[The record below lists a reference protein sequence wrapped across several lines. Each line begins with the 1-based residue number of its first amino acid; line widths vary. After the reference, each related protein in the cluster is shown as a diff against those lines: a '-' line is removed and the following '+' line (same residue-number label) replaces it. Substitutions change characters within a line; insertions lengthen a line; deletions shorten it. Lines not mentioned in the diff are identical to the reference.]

1 MADLVETFGGHFMSP
16 VQDPY
21 TAYARLREQ
30 EPVKLLDLW
39 MGPGYLVTRYDD
51 VRTVCTDPA
60 TFSSRSN
67 ANGIG
72 LVMGRTILEMD
83 AKEHTKHRAIIAP
96 AFVPKA
102 LRSDLPD
109 LIAAMVHELI
119 DRFASD
125 GSADLVAQFTS
136 TIPIRVIAYVIG
148 IPMQDY
154 KTFHH
159 WGLDIIGFTDDPP
172 RGYEAAQNLVEFL
185 RPLLA
190 QRRAE
195 PTGDLMSRLVHA
207 EVDGER
213 LTDEEIFSFLRLL
226 LPAGAETTFRLIGN
240 TLYALLDNPAA
251 LEDVRADRQKIE
263 WAIDETLRWESP
275 VQYASREAT
284 QPTVLSGVEL
294 PAGARILLALG
305 SANRDAAHF
314 VDADRFQL
322 ARRPE
327 EHFAF
332 GFGRHFCA
340 GAHLARLEARI
351 AVNALL
357 DRLSDL
363 RFAPGSERSI
373 VGLAFR
379 SPTALPVVFSA
390 SRPRGS

>member
-1 MADLVETFGGHFMSP
+1 MADLVEIFGGHFMSP
-16 VQDPY
+16 VADPY
-21 TAYARLREQ
+21 AAYARLRAE

-39 MGPGYLVTRYDD
+39 MGPGYIVTRYDD
-51 VRTVCTDPA
+51 VHRICTDPA

-67 ANGIG
+67 ANGID

-83 AKEHTKHRAIIAP
+83 GKEHTKHRSIIAP

-102 LRSDLPD
+102 LRSDLPE
-109 LIAAMVHELI
+109 LIQRMVHELI
-119 DRFASD
+119 DAFD
-125 GSADLVAQFTS
+125 GDGAAELVAQFTF
-136 TIPIRVIAYVIG
+136 TIPIRVIASVIG
-148 IPMQDY
+148 IPMEDY

-172 RGYEAAQNLVEFL
+172 RGYAAAENLVEFL

-190 QRRAE
+190 RRRAE
-195 PTGDLMSRLVHA
+195 PTGDLISRLAHA

-240 TLYALLDNPAA
+240 LLYALLDDPDA
-251 LEDVRADRQKIE
+251 LEAVRADRQKIE
-263 WAIDETLRWESP
+263 WAIEETLRWESP

-284 QPTVLSGVEL
+284 QPVALSGVEL
-294 PAGARILLALG
+294 PAGAQILLALG
-305 SANRDAAHF
+305 SANRDEQ
-314 VDADRFQL
+314 RFRVPARFDL
-322 ARRPE
+322 DRRPE

-351 AVNALL
+351 ALTAVL
-357 DRLSDL
+357 DRLPNL
-363 RFAPGSERSI
+363 RFAAGAERGI

-379 SPTALPVVFSA
+379 SPTALPVVFD
-390 SRPRGS
+390 RTT

>member
-1 MADLVETFGGHFMSP
+1 M
-16 VQDPY
+16 
-21 TAYARLREQ
+21 
-30 EPVKLLDLW
+30 KLLDLW

-294 PAGARILLALG
+294 PAGAQILLALG

-390 SRPRGS
+390 

>member
-1 MADLVETFGGHFMSP
+1 MPDLVDIFGGHFMSP
-16 VQDPY
+16 VADPY
-21 TAYARLREQ
+21 RAYARLRQ
-30 EPVKLLDLW
+30 DEPVKALDLW

-83 AKEHTKHRAIIAP
+83 ATEHSKHRNIIAP

-109 LIAAMVHELI
+109 LIGAMVHELI
-119 DRFASD
+119 DRFAGD
-125 GSADLVAQFTS
+125 GGADLVAQFTA

-148 IPMQDY
+148 IPMEDY

-172 RGYEAAQNLVEFL
+172 RGYAAAQNLVEFL

-190 QRRAE
+190 QRRAA
-195 PTGDLMSRLVHA
+195 PTGDLMSRLAHA

-240 TLYALLDNPAA
+240 LLYALLSHPAA
-251 LEDVRADRQKIE
+251 LEEVRAERHTVD
-263 WAIDETLRWESP
+263 WAIEETLRWESP
-275 VQYASREAT
+275 VQYASRETA
-284 QPTVLSGVEL
+284 QPTALSGVAL
-294 PAGARILLALG
+294 PAGAQILLALG
-305 SANRDAAHF
+305 SANRDERHFADAARF
-314 VDADRFQL
+314 VL
-322 ARRPE
+322 HRRPE

-332 GFGRHFCA
+332 GFGRHFCV
-340 GAHLARLEARI
+340 GSHLARLEARI
-351 AVNALL
+351 AVNAIL
-357 DRLSDL
+357 DRLPNL
-363 RFAPGSERSI
+363 RFAAEAEPI

-379 SPTALPVVFSA
+379 SPTALPVRFD
-390 SRPRGS
+390 RP

>member
-1 MADLVETFGGHFMSP
+1 MPDLVDLFGGHFMSP
-16 VQDPY
+16 VADPY
-21 TAYARLREQ
+21 STYARLREH

-51 VRTVCTDPA
+51 VRTVCTDPV

-102 LRSDLPD
+102 LRSDLPE
-109 LIAAMVHELI
+109 LIHTMVHELI
-119 DRFASD
+119 DQFA
-125 GSADLVAQFTS
+125 GAGEAELVAQFTA

-148 IPMQDY
+148 IPMEDY
-154 KTFHH
+154 RTFHH

-172 RGYEAAQNLVEFL
+172 RGYAAAQNLVEFL

-190 QRRAE
+190 RRRAE
-195 PTGDLMSRLVHA
+195 PTGDLMSRLTHA

-240 TLYALLDNPAA
+240 LLYALLDNRDAQA
-251 LEDVRADRQKIE
+251 EVGADRQKLD
-263 WAIDETLRWESP
+263 WAIEETLRWESP
-275 VQYASREAT
+275 VQYASRETT
-284 QPTVLSGVEL
+284 QAVTLSGVEL
-294 PAGARILLALG
+294 PAGAQILLALG
-305 SANRDAAHF
+305 SANRDDACFADAA
-314 VDADRFQL
+314 RFDL
-322 ARRPE
+322 HRRPE
-327 EHFAF
+327 DHFAF

-357 DRLSDL
+357 DRLENL
-363 RFAPGSERSI
+363 RFAPGTERSI

-379 SPTALPVVFSA
+379 SPTALPVRFA
-390 SRPRGS
+390 

>member
-1 MADLVETFGGHFMSP
+1 MPDLVDLFGGHFMSP
-16 VQDPY
+16 VVDPY
-21 TAYARLREQ
+21 ATYAGLRER

-51 VRTVCTDPA
+51 VRTVCTEPA

-109 LIAAMVHELI
+109 LIGTMAHELI
-119 DRFASD
+119 DQFAAA
-125 GSADLVAQFTS
+125 GSAELVAQFTS

-148 IPMQDY
+148 IPMDDY

-172 RGYEAAQNLVEFL
+172 RGYAAAQNLVEFL

-190 QRRAE
+190 RRRAD
-195 PTGDLMSRLVHA
+195 PSGDLMSRLAHA

-240 TLYALLDNPAA
+240 LLYALLDDDAA
-251 LEDVRADRQKIE
+251 QAEVRADRQKLD
-263 WAIDETLRWESP
+263 WAIEETLRWESP
-275 VQYASREAT
+275 VQYASRET
-284 QPTVLSGVEL
+284 VQPIVLSGVDL
-294 PAGARILLALG
+294 PAGAQILLALG
-305 SANRDAAHF
+305 SANRDERHFADAA
-314 VDADRFQL
+314 RFDL
-322 ARRPE
+322 HRRPD

-351 AVNALL
+351 ALNALF
-357 DRLSDL
+357 DRLRDL
-363 RFAPGSERSI
+363 RFAPGADRRI

-379 SPTALPVVFSA
+379 SPTALPVVFDA
-390 SRPRGS
+390 SS

>member
-96 AFVPKA
+96 AFVPTA

-240 TLYALLDNPAA
+240 TLYALLENPAA

-284 QPTVLSGVEL
+284 QPTVLSGFEL
-294 PAGARILLALG
+294 PAGAQILLALG

-390 SRPRGS
+390 

>member
-1 MADLVETFGGHFMSP
+1 MPDLMETFGGHFMSP
-16 VQDPY
+16 VADPY
-21 TAYARLREQ
+21 SVYAQLRAR
-30 EPVKLLDLW
+30 EPVKQLDLW
-39 MGPGYLVTRYDD
+39 MGPGYIVTRYDD

-83 AKEHTKHRAIIAP
+83 GKEHTRHRSIIAP

-102 LRSDLPD
+102 LRSDLPE
-109 LIAAMVHELI
+109 LIHGMVHELI
-119 DRFASD
+119 DQFAGD
-125 GSADLVAQFTS
+125 GAAELVAQFTA

-148 IPMQDY
+148 IPMEDY
-154 KTFHH
+154 RTFHH

-172 RGYEAAQNLVEFL
+172 RGFAAAQNLVEFL

-190 QRRAE
+190 RRRAE
-195 PTGDLMSRLVHA
+195 PTGDLMSRLAHA

-213 LTDEEIFSFLRLL
+213 LDDEEIFSFLRLL

-240 TLYALLDNPAA
+240 LLYALLDNPEALAA
-251 LEDVRADRQKIE
+251 VRADRQQVD
-263 WAIDETLRWESP
+263 WAIEETLRWESP
-275 VQYASREAT
+275 VQYASREAAV
-284 QPTVLSGVEL
+284 PTVLSGVEL
-294 PAGARILLALG
+294 PAGAQILLALG
-305 SANRDAAHF
+305 SANRDEQ
-314 VDADRFQL
+314 RFANPTRFEL
-322 ARRPE
+322 TRRPE

-340 GAHLARLEARI
+340 GAHLARLEARL

-357 DRLSDL
+357 DRLPTL
-363 RFAPGSERSI
+363 RFAPGAERGI

-379 SPTALPVVFSA
+379 SPTALPVVFD
-390 SRPRGS
+390 

>member
-1 MADLVETFGGHFMSP
+1 MPDLVDLFGGHFMSP
-16 VQDPY
+16 VADPY
-21 TAYARLREQ
+21 STYARLREH

-51 VRTVCTDPA
+51 VRTVCTDPV

-125 GSADLVAQFTS
+125 GSAELVSQFTS

-190 QRRAE
+190 QRRTE

-213 LTDEEIFSFLRLL
+213 LTDEEIFSFLPLL
-226 LPAGAETTFRLIGN
+226 LPAGAAAALRPVGH
-240 TLYALLDNPAA
+240 TLYALL
-251 LEDVRADRQKIE
+251 
-263 WAIDETLRWESP
+263 
-275 VQYASREAT
+275 
-284 QPTVLSGVEL
+284 
-294 PAGARILLALG
+294 
-305 SANRDAAHF
+305 
-314 VDADRFQL
+314 
-322 ARRPE
+322 
-327 EHFAF
+327 
-332 GFGRHFCA
+332 
-340 GAHLARLEARI
+340 
-351 AVNALL
+351 
-357 DRLSDL
+357 
-363 RFAPGSERSI
+363 
-373 VGLAFR
+373 
-379 SPTALPVVFSA
+379 
-390 SRPRGS
+390 

>member
-1 MADLVETFGGHFMSP
+1 MPDLVDIFGGHFMSP
-16 VQDPY
+16 VADPY
-21 TAYARLREQ
+21 RAYARLRQ
-30 EPVKLLDLW
+30 DEPVKALDLW

-83 AKEHTKHRAIIAP
+83 ATEHSKHRNIIAP

-109 LIAAMVHELI
+109 LIGAMVHELI
-119 DRFASD
+119 DRFAGD
-125 GSADLVAQFTS
+125 GGADLVAQFTA

-148 IPMQDY
+148 IPMEDY

-172 RGYEAAQNLVEFL
+172 RGYAAAQNLVEFL

-190 QRRAE
+190 QRRAA
-195 PTGDLMSRLVHA
+195 PTGDLMSRLAHA

-213 LTDEEIFSFLRLL
+213 LSDEEIFSFLRLL

-240 TLYALLDNPAA
+240 LLYALLSHPAA
-251 LEDVRADRQKIE
+251 LEEVRAERHTVD
-263 WAIDETLRWESP
+263 WAIEETLRWESP
-275 VQYASREAT
+275 VQYASRETA
-284 QPTVLSGVEL
+284 QPTALSGVAL
-294 PAGARILLALG
+294 PAGAQILLALG
-305 SANRDAAHF
+305 SANRDERHFADAARF
-314 VDADRFQL
+314 VL
-322 ARRPE
+322 HRRPE

-332 GFGRHFCA
+332 GFGRHFCV
-340 GAHLARLEARI
+340 GSHLARLEARI
-351 AVNALL
+351 AVNAIL
-357 DRLSDL
+357 DRLPNL
-363 RFAPGSERSI
+363 RFAAEAEPI

-379 SPTALPVVFSA
+379 SPTALPVRFD
-390 SRPRGS
+390 RP

>member
-1 MADLVETFGGHFMSP
+1 MADLVDIFGGHFMSP
-16 VQDPY
+16 VADPY
-21 TAYARLREQ
+21 GAYAQLRVH
-30 EPVKLLDLW
+30 EPVKRLDLW
-39 MGPGYLVTRYDD
+39 MGAGYLVTRYDD
-51 VRTVCTDPA
+51 VRRACTDPTA
-60 TFSSRSN
+60 FSSRSN

-83 AKEHTKHRAIIAP
+83 GNEHTKHRNIIAP

-102 LRSDLPD
+102 LRSDLPG
-109 LIAAMVHELI
+109 LITALVHELI
-119 DRFASD
+119 DQFAGD
-125 GSADLVAQFTS
+125 GHADLVAQFTA

-148 IPMQDY
+148 IPLEDY

-172 RGYEAAQNLVEFL
+172 RGYAAAQHLVDFL

-195 PTGDLMSRLVHA
+195 PTGDLISRLARA

-240 TLYALLDNPAA
+240 LLYALLHTPAA
-251 LEDVRADRQKIE
+251 LEAVRADREKVD
-263 WAIDETLRWESP
+263 WAIEETLRWESP
-275 VQYASREAT
+275 VQYASRETT

-294 PAGARILLALG
+294 PAGAQILLALG
-305 SANRDAAHF
+305 SANRDEHRF
-314 VDADRFQL
+314 ADPARFDL
-322 ARRPE
+322 HRRPQD
-327 EHFAF
+327 HFAF

-351 AVNALL
+351 ALNALL
-357 DRLSDL
+357 DRLPDL
-363 RFAPGSERSI
+363 RITPDTEHGI
-373 VGLAFR
+373 IGLAFR
-379 SPTALPVVFSA
+379 SPTALPVRFSA
-390 SRPRGS
+390 AA

>member
-1 MADLVETFGGHFMSP
+1 MADLVEIFGGHFMSP
-16 VQDPY
+16 VADPY
-21 TAYARLREQ
+21 AAYARLRAE

-51 VRTVCTDPA
+51 VHRICTDPA

-67 ANGIG
+67 ANGID

-83 AKEHTKHRAIIAP
+83 GKEHTKHRSIIAP

-102 LRSDLPD
+102 LRSDLPE
-109 LIAAMVHELI
+109 LIQRMVHELI
-119 DRFASD
+119 DAFD
-125 GSADLVAQFTS
+125 GDGAAELVAQFTF
-136 TIPIRVIAYVIG
+136 TIPIRVIASVIG
-148 IPMQDY
+148 IPMEDY

-172 RGYEAAQNLVEFL
+172 RGYAAAENLVEFL

-190 QRRAE
+190 RRRAE
-195 PTGDLMSRLVHA
+195 PTGDLISRLAHA

-240 TLYALLDNPAA
+240 LLYALLDDPDA
-251 LEDVRADRQKIE
+251 LEAVRADRQKIE
-263 WAIDETLRWESP
+263 WAIEETLRWESP

-284 QPTVLSGVEL
+284 QPVALSGVEL
-294 PAGARILLALG
+294 PAGAQILLALG
-305 SANRDAAHF
+305 SANRDEQ
-314 VDADRFQL
+314 RFRVPARFDL
-322 ARRPE
+322 DRRPE

-351 AVNALL
+351 ALTAVL
-357 DRLSDL
+357 DRLPNL
-363 RFAPGSERSI
+363 RFAAGAERGI

-379 SPTALPVVFSA
+379 SPTALPVVFDRRA
-390 SRPRGS
+390 

>member
-1 MADLVETFGGHFMSP
+1 MPDLVDIFGGHFMSP
-16 VQDPY
+16 VADPY
-21 TAYARLREQ
+21 SAYARLRDQ

-39 MGPGYLVTRYDD
+39 MGPGYVVTRYDD
-51 VRTVCTDPA
+51 VRTVCTDPGL
-60 TFSSRSN
+60 FSSRSN

-83 AKEHTKHRAIIAP
+83 GKEHTRQRAIIAP

-102 LRSDLPD
+102 LRSDLPQ
-109 LIAAMVHELI
+109 LVAALVHELI
-119 DRFASD
+119 DQFAAA
-125 GSADLVAQFTS
+125 GAAELVSQFTS
-136 TIPIRVIAYVIG
+136 TIPIRIIAYVIG
-148 IPMQDY
+148 IPIEDY

-172 RGYEAAQNLVEFL
+172 RGFAAAQNLVEFL

-195 PTGDLMSRLVHA
+195 PTGDLMSRLTHA

-240 TLYALLDNPAA
+240 LLYALLDTPGA
-251 LEDVRADRQKIE
+251 LDAVRADRAKID
-263 WAIDETLRWESP
+263 WAIEETLRWESP
-275 VQYASREAT
+275 VQYASRETTRAT
-284 QPTVLSGVEL
+284 TLSGVEL
-294 PAGARILLALG
+294 PEGAQILLALG
-305 SANRDAAHF
+305 SANRDERQFDAA
-314 VDADRFQL
+314 ARFDL
-322 ARRPE
+322 HRRPE

-340 GAHLARLEARI
+340 GAHLARLEARV

-357 DRLSDL
+357 DRLSSI
-363 RFAPGSERSI
+363 RFAPDVERGI

-379 SPTALPVVFSA
+379 SPTALPVQFDPS
-390 SRPRGS
+390 

>member
-1 MADLVETFGGHFMSP
+1 MADLVDIFGGHFMSP
-16 VQDPY
+16 VPDPY
-21 TAYARLREQ
+21 TAYARLRDR

-39 MGPGYLVTRYDD
+39 MGPGYIVTRYDD
-51 VRTVCTDPA
+51 VRAVCTDPL

-83 AKEHTKHRAIIAP
+83 GKEHSRQRAIIAP

-102 LRSDLPD
+102 LRSDLPE
-109 LIAAMVHELI
+109 LIDGIVHELI
-119 DRFASD
+119 DQFSAA
-125 GSADLVAQFTS
+125 GSAELVTQFTS

-148 IPMQDY
+148 IPIEDY

-172 RGYEAAQNLVEFL
+172 RGYAAAQNLVEFL
-185 RPLLA
+185 RPLLE

-195 PTGDLMSRLVHA
+195 PTGDLMSRLTHA

-240 TLYALLDNPAA
+240 LLYALLDNPGA
-251 LEDVRADRQKIE
+251 LEEVRGDRQGVE
-263 WAIDETLRWESP
+263 WAIEETLRWESP
-275 VQYASREAT
+275 VQYASRETA
-284 QPTVLSGVEL
+284 QPAVLSGIEL
-294 PAGARILLALG
+294 PAGAQILLALG
-305 SANRDAAHF
+305 SANRDERHFADAA
-314 VDADRFQL
+314 RFDL
-322 ARRPE
+322 HRRPD

-351 AVNALL
+351 ALNALL
-357 DRLSDL
+357 DRLPNL
-363 RFAPGSERSI
+363 RFASGVERGI

-379 SPTALPVVFSA
+379 SPTALPVVFD
-390 SRPRGS
+390 

>member
-1 MADLVETFGGHFMSP
+1 MPDLVDTFGGHFMSP
-16 VQDPY
+16 VADPY
-21 TAYARLREQ
+21 SAYARLREQ

-51 VRTVCTDPA
+51 VRTVCTDPGL
-60 TFSSRSN
+60 FSSRSN
-67 ANGIG
+67 ANGID

-83 AKEHTKHRAIIAP
+83 GKEHIRHRAIIAP
-96 AFVPKA
+96 AFVPNA
-102 LRSDLPD
+102 LRGDLPE
-109 LIAAMVHELI
+109 LIAALADELI
-119 DRFASD
+119 DQFAAD
-125 GSADLVAQFTS
+125 GDAELVSQFTS

-148 IPMQDY
+148 IPIEDY

-172 RGYEAAQNLVEFL
+172 RGYAAAQNLVEFL

-190 QRRAE
+190 QRRAA
-195 PTGDLMSRLVHA
+195 PTADLMSRLAHA

-240 TLYALLDNPAA
+240 LLYALLDTPGA
-251 LEDVRADRQKIE
+251 LDEVRAARGKVD
-263 WAIDETLRWESP
+263 WAIEETLRWESP
-275 VQYASREAT
+275 VQFASRET
-284 QPTVLSGVEL
+284 TRPTTLAGVEL
-294 PAGARILLALG
+294 PAGAQLLLALG
-305 SANRDAAHF
+305 SANRDERHFAAP
-314 VDADRFQL
+314 ARFDLQ
-322 ARRPE
+322 RRPD

-357 DRLSDL
+357 DRLPNL
-363 RFAPGSERSI
+363 RFAPGAERSV

-379 SPTALPVVFSA
+379 SPTALPVLFD
-390 SRPRGS
+390 PR

>member
-39 MGPGYLVTRYDD
+39 MGPGYVVTRYDD

-294 PAGARILLALG
+294 PAGAQILLALG

-390 SRPRGS
+390 SRPRRS

>member
-1 MADLVETFGGHFMSP
+1 MSP
-16 VQDPY
+16 VADPY
-21 TAYARLREQ
+21 SPYARLRDE

-39 MGPGYLVTRYDD
+39 MGPGYIVTRYDD
-51 VRTVCTDPA
+51 VRSVCTDPGL
-60 TFSSRSN
+60 FSSRSN

-83 AKEHTKHRAIIAP
+83 GREHTRHRSIIAP

-102 LRSDLPD
+102 LRSDLPE
-109 LIAAMVHELI
+109 LVTVLVHELI
-119 DRFASD
+119 DQFAAD
-125 GSADLVAQFTS
+125 GSAELVSQFTS

-148 IPMQDY
+148 IPIEDY
-154 KTFHH
+154 KTFHR

-172 RGYEAAQNLVEFL
+172 RGFAAAQNLVEFL

-190 QRRAE
+190 QRRAA
-195 PTGDLMSRLVHA
+195 PTADLMSRLTHA

-240 TLYALLDNPAA
+240 LLYALLDTPGA
-251 LEDVRADRQKIE
+251 LEEVRADRAKID
-263 WAIDETLRWESP
+263 WAIEETLRWESP
-275 VQYASREAT
+275 VQYASRETTRAT
-284 QPTVLSGVEL
+284 TLSGVDL
-294 PAGARILLALG
+294 PEGAQILLALG
-305 SANRDAAHF
+305 SANRDERHFAA
-314 VDADRFQL
+314 AARFDL
-322 ARRPE
+322 HRRPE

-340 GAHLARLEARI
+340 GAHLARLEARV

-357 DRLSDL
+357 DRLPNL
-363 RFAPGSERSI
+363 RFAPAAERSI

-379 SPTALPVVFSA
+379 APTALPVQFD
-390 SRPRGS
+390 R